1 MNATT
6 EIIVYAIVT
15 IILLPFFFYAL
26 SGMDIFFTRLGS
38 GDIKFIMRGD
48 SLVKTIH
55 NVAGKKLINGR
66 FENGIESKS
75 WLNEKIGIWWIGI
88 PPWSSIHQFEVK
100 KEKENPAGT
109 TPDTWITVGE
119 KVAVNYLRFTFPR
132 PFVMRAV
139 ELKDRTTVDLLV
151 VCKFEV
157 EEPYIPVFLFK
168 GGFFE
173 NAGSIIR
180 AKINDRLKKFSSI
193 TEFIQAR
200 KGEDGFLKNLKA
212 EHGFNDI
219 LRDQV
224 GLKIVGIV
232 IAQYD
237 PADKAV
243 LEATNKEAIAKLLGL
258 AQVAE
263 ATAYAN
269 QLQIRTEAD
278 RDRIIELAK
287 GRESIIQRTV
297 AQMQSTGASSE
308 MIAFTVSQIL
318 KADSVAQSQ
327 ITSWVEGGSNTLS
340 TFPIR

>member
-1 MNATT
+1 MNT
-6 EIIVYAIVT
+6 EIIFYAI
-15 IILLPFFFYAL
+15 ILIALLPFLFYSL
-26 SGMDIFFTRLGS
+26 SARDIFFTRLGS

-48 SLVKTIH
+48 SLIKMIH
-55 NVAGKKLINGR
+55 NVQGKKLVNGR

-88 PPWSSIHQFEVK
+88 PPWSSVHQFEIK
-100 KEKENPAGT
+100 KEKENPSGI
-109 TPDTWITVGE
+109 TPETWITVGE
-119 KVAVNYLRFTFPR
+119 KVSVNNLRFTFPR

-151 VCKFEV
+151 VCKFEI

-180 AKINDRLKKFSSI
+180 AKVNDRLKKFGSI
-193 TEFIQAR
+193 EEFIQTR
-200 KGEDGFLKNLKA
+200 KGEDGFLKNLKQ

-219 LRDQV
+219 LREQV
-224 GLKIVGIV
+224 GLKLVGIV

-269 QLQIRTEAD
+269 QLQIRTVAD
-278 RDRIIELAK
+278 RDRLIELSK
-287 GRESIIQRTV
+287 GREAIIQKTV
-297 AQMQSTGASSE
+297 ERMKETEADADT
-308 MIAFTVSQIL
+308 IAFVVGQIL